1 MAHKSQKPIRKKEL
15 TGKDAIREY
24 ERQISPQGMA
34 EAEAAAQRALELK
47 YPGVFETK
55 IRNTAGLYRSK

>member
-1 MAHKSQKPIRKKEL
+1 MTKPSQLRPKRKP
-15 TGKDAIREY
+15 TGQDAMREY
-24 ERQISPQGMA
+24 QKQISPKGMA

-47 YPGVFETK
+47 YPSVFETK

>member
-1 MAHKSQKPIRKKEL
+1 MAHKPNHKKKV
-15 TGKDAIREY
+15 TGKDAIKEY
-24 ERQISPQGMA
+24 EKQISPKGMA

>member
-1 MAHKSQKPIRKKEL
+1 MATPKPKPKPSVLRGKAAIDEFQK
-15 TGKDAIREY
+15 
-24 ERQISPQGMA
+24 QISPKGMA

-47 YPGVFETK
+47 YPGVYETK

>member
-1 MAHKSQKPIRKKEL
+1 MATPKPKPKPSVLRGKAAIDEFQK
-15 TGKDAIREY
+15 
-24 ERQISPQGMA
+24 QISPKGMA
-34 EAEAAAQRALELK
+34 EAEAAAQKALELK

>member
-1 MAHKSQKPIRKKEL
+1 MTKPSQLKPKRKP
-15 TGKDAIREY
+15 TGQDAIREY
-24 ERQISPQGMA
+24 QKQISPKGMA

>member
-1 MAHKSQKPIRKKEL
+1 MTHKPSHKKKL

-24 ERQISPQGMA
+24 EKQISPEGMA
-34 EAEAAAQRALELK
+34 AAEAAAQRALELK

>member
-1 MAHKSQKPIRKKEL
+1 MTKPSQLKPKPKL

-24 ERQISPQGMA
+24 EKQISPEGMA
-34 EAEAAAQRALELK
+34 AAEAAAQRALELK
-47 YPGVFETK
+47 YPSVYATK

>member
-1 MAHKSQKPIRKKEL
+1 MATPKPKPSVLRGKAAIDEYQK
-15 TGKDAIREY
+15 
-24 ERQISPQGMA
+24 QISPRGMA

>member
-1 MAHKSQKPIRKKEL
+1 MAHKPNYKKKV

-24 ERQISPQGMA
+24 EKQISPKGMA

-47 YPGVFETK
+47 YPDVFETK